1 MGCITSKKKTS
12 RKKNPLQAE
21 AMETNDMIHFR
32 LGIACAVVLAALHF
46 SVPAAAAGPRET
58 MRETI
63 DQVLAVLNDSSFDD
77 DQRRASIEEI
87 AYARFDMYTM
97 SRLVLARAWK
107 RFSPQQQ
114 EEYIAEFKQYL
125 ANNYGS
131 RINRYDQEKVEILG
145 VREEP
150 RGDMTVRTRIVGGE
164 FENTLVDYRMR
175 QKDGQWLVID
185 VIIEGISM
193 VSNFRDQF
201 KEVLSRGGPDHL
213 LQKLR
218 EKNARGL
225 VEE

>member
-1 MGCITSKKKTS
+1 MMH
-12 RKKNPLQAE
+12 L
-21 AMETNDMIHFR
+21 R
-32 LGIACAVVLAALHF
+32 LGIACAVVLGALHL

-63 DQVLAVLNDSSFDD
+63 DQVLAILNDISLDD

-107 RFSPQQQ
+107 RFSPQQR

-125 ANNYGS
+125 ANNYGG
-131 RINRYDQEKVEILG
+131 RIGRYDQEQVEIIG

-164 FENTLVDYRMR
+164 FEDTMVDYRMR

-185 VIIEGISM
+185 VVIEGISM

-201 KEVLSRGGPDHL
+201 KEVLNRGGPDNL

-218 EKNARGL
+218 EKNALGL
-225 VEE
+225 VDE

>member
-1 MGCITSKKKTS
+1 M
-12 RKKNPLQAE
+12 RKWRKWNLMRAK
-21 AMETNDMIHFR
+21 AMETNDVMRQR
-32 LGIACAVVLAALHF
+32 LGVACAVAFAALYF
-46 SVPAAAAGPRET
+46 AVPAAVAGPRET

-63 DQVLAVLNDSSFDD
+63 DQVLVVLNDPSLDD
-77 DQRRASIEEI
+77 DQRRGSIEEI

-107 RFSPQQQ
+107 RFSPQQR
-114 EEYIAEFKQYL
+114 EEYVAEFKEYL
-125 ANNYGS
+125 ANNYGG
-131 RINRYDQEKVEILG
+131 RINRYDQETVEIIK

-150 RGDMTVRTRIVGGE
+150 RGDVTVRTRILGGE
-164 FENTLVDYRMR
+164 FEGVLVDYRMR
-175 QKDGQWLVID
+175 QKDGEWFVID

-218 EKNARGL
+218 EKNALGL
-225 VEE
+225 VED

>member
-1 MGCITSKKKTS
+1 M
-12 RKKNPLQAE
+12 RVEERE
-21 AMETNDMIHFR
+21 ANDMMRRR
-32 LGIACAVVLAALHF
+32 LEIACAAVLAAVCF
-46 SVPAAAAGPRET
+46 AVPAAAAGPRET

-63 DQVLAVLNDSSFDD
+63 DQVLAVLNDSSLDD
-77 DQRRASIEEI
+77 DQRRASIEKI

-107 RFSPQQQ
+107 RFSPQQR

-125 ANNYGS
+125 ANNYGG
-131 RINRYDQEKVEILG
+131 RINRYDQEEVEILG

-150 RGDMTVRTRIVGGE
+150 RGDVTVKTRIVGGE

-175 QKDGQWLVID
+175 QKDDRWLVID
-185 VIIEGISM
+185 VVIEGISM

-213 LQKLR
+213 IEKLR
-218 EKNARGL
+218 EKNAPGL
-225 VEE
+225 VED

>member
-1 MGCITSKKKTS
+1 
-12 RKKNPLQAE
+12 
-21 AMETNDMIHFR
+21 METNDMTHLR
-32 LGIACAVVLAALHF
+32 LGIACAVVLAALHL
-46 SVPAAAAGPRET
+46 SVPAAAAGPQET
-58 MRETI
+58 MRETV
-63 DQVLAVLNDSSFDD
+63 DQVLAVLNDSSLDG

-87 AYARFDMYTM
+87 AYARFDMYTI

-125 ANNYGS
+125 ANNYGG
-131 RINRYDQEKVEILG
+131 RIERYDQEEVEILG

-175 QKDGQWLVID
+175 QKDGRWLVID

-201 KEVLSRGGPDHL
+201 KEVLGRGGPDHL

-218 EKNARGL
+218 EKNALGL